1 MFELRCGEESRKQ
14 IQGGLIQSV
23 NQPKCASVSYYLSSQ
38 NVIIVTFQ
46 VVRLDTIMRD
56 YYFLCIQN
64 QKFGKCS
71 PSGGPLP
78 GDGSLNGNFVE
89 KLKKPRVNFPKMKS
103 PTPFLEF
110 L

>member
-1 MFELRCGEESRKQ
+1 MCCGVFELRCGEGSRKQ

-23 NQPKCASVSYYLSSQ
+23 NQPKCVSVSYYLSSQ

-64 QKFGKCS
+64 KNLENFRLVA
-71 PSGGPLP
+71 GPYRET
-78 GDGSLNGNFVE
+78 GD
-89 KLKKPRVNFPKMKS
+89 
-103 PTPFLEF
+103 
-110 L
+110 